1 MSENID
7 TNINNYSKE
16 EILEILGLSK
26 NETDIDVIQKKL
38 DEVFPR

>member
-38 DEVFPR
+38 D